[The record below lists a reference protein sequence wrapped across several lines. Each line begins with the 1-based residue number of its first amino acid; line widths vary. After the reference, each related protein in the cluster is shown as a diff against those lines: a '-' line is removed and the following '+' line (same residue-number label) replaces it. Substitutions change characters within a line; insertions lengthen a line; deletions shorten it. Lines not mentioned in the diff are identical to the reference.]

1 MPIEAI
7 LFDLDNT
14 LLLEDDATEDAL
26 RRTSELAARRTGG
39 AAGSIHAAAREAAES
54 LFAAS
59 PHFAYSEA
67 MGIWWGEA
75 LWGDFAGD
83 GEEIAALRAFV
94 PGFRHAVWRRAL
106 RGVDGDALVDDV
118 AAAFRDIRRALRPI
132 DPEAEATLADV
143 GRDHRLALVTNGAP
157 DVQREKL
164 ATTTLAAHFAAIVIS
179 VELGI
184 GKPDPR
190 IFRAAIDA
198 IGVGPEAAV
207 MVGDSLERDI
217 AGARRAGL
225 RGVWLDRAGD
235 GKSDGAGDGKSDGAI
250 VPNAR
255 IGTLGELRSTLTAL
269 ERADPFPQPA

>member
-1 MPIEAI
+1 MPVRAI
-7 LFDLDNT
+7 LLDLDNT
-14 LLLEDDATEDAL
+14 LLMEDAATFAAL
-26 RRTSELAARRTGG
+26 RHASEG
-39 AAGSIHAAAREAAES
+39 AGSAAEAVAAAAAATAAA
-54 LFAAS
+54 LFHDADVFGYA
-59 PHFAYSEA
+59 HR

-106 RGVDGDALVDDV
+106 RGVDGDALVDEV

-143 GRDHRLALVTNGAP
+143 GRDRRLALVTNGAP

-190 IFRAAIDA
+190 IFRAALDA

-225 RGVWLDRAGD
+225 RAVWLDRG
-235 GKSDGAGDGKSDGAI
+235 SDGTMEGAI
-250 VPNAR
+250 VPDAR

>member
-1 MPIEAI
+1 MPIGAI

-14 LLLEDDATEDAL
+14 LILEDDATEEAL
-26 RRTSELAARRTGG
+26 RRTSELAARHTGG
-39 AAGSIHAAAREAAES
+39 AAGPIHAAAREAAES

-59 PHFAYSEA
+59 PVFAYSDA

-106 RGVDGDALVDDV
+106 RGVDGDALVDEV

-143 GRDHRLALVTNGAP
+143 GRDRRLALVTNGAP

-190 IFRAAIDA
+190 IFRAALDA
-198 IGVGPEAAV
+198 IGVRPDAAV

-217 AGARRAGL
+217 DGAARAGL
-225 RGVWLDRAGD
+225 RAVWLDRG
-235 GKSDGAGDGKSDGAI
+235 GGATTNGAI
-250 VPNAR
+250 VPDAR
-255 IGTLGELRSTLTAL
+255 IGTLGALRSTLTAL

>member
-1 MPIEAI
+1 MPIGAI

-14 LLLEDDATEDAL
+14 LLLEDDATEEAL
-26 RRTSELAARRTGG
+26 RRTSELAARRAG
-39 AAGSIHAAAREAAES
+39 AAAGPIQAAAREAAES

-59 PHFAYSEA
+59 PVFAYSDA

-83 GEEIAALRAFV
+83 RRELATLRAFV
-94 PGFRHAVWRRAL
+94 PGFRREVWRRAL
-106 RGVDGDALVDDV
+106 QGVSVDGAALADEV
-118 AAAFRDIRRALRPI
+118 AAAFAEIRRALRPI
-132 DPEAEATLADV
+132 DPEAEATLADL

-164 ATTTLAAHFAAIVIS
+164 ATTTLEAQFAAIVIS

-190 IFRAAIDA
+190 IFRAALDA

-225 RGVWLDRAGD
+225 RAVWLDRG
-235 GKSDGAGDGKSDGAI
+235 SDGTREGAI
-250 VPNAR
+250 VPDAR
-255 IGTLGELRSTLTAL
+255 IGTLGALRSTLTAL